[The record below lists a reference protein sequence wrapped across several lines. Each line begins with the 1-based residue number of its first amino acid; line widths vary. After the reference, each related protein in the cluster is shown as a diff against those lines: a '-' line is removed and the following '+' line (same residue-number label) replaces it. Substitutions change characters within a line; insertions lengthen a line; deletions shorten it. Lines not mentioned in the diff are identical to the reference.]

1 MLVAQLCPTLCDP
14 KDCSPPDSSVH
25 EILQARILEWAA
37 IPFSRGSSRPRDRAQ
52 VSCIAGRFFTIWAF
66 REALLAAVVGNNSP
80 QTKQFFTPTSQ
91 ILKVRFQRIKRFL
104 SNLTTSKPGTEF
116 KIFIRIKITRTQQMS
131 STWIC
136 RIYKAV
142 TLSKITGHA
151 KKQENIE
158 EKKSTNQNQPKTHR
172 C

>member
-25 EILQARILEWAA
+25 KILQTRILEWAA
-37 IPFSRGSSRPRDRAQ
+37 IPFSRGSSRPRDWAQ

-80 QTKQFFTPTSQ
+80 QTKQCFTPTSQ
-91 ILKVRFQRIKRFL
+91 ILKVRFQRIKQFL
-104 SNLTTSKPGTEF
+104 SNLTTSKPRTEF
-116 KIFIRIKITRTQQMS
+116 KIFIRKKITRTQQMS

-142 TLSKITGHA
+142 TLPKITGHA